1 MFETKFNLSFF
12 GRSSVIGY
20 LKIGEVSFLAAI
32 CNSGKPKKMEKC
44 VLHSPEKLDITPR
57 MRNTIFA
64 AACICM
70 KQYNEIV
77 KGPV

>member
-1 MFETKFNLSFF
+1 M
-12 GRSSVIGY
+12 
-20 LKIGEVSFLAAI
+20 GEISFLAAI

-44 VLHSPEKLDITPR
+44 VLHSPEKLDITLQ

-70 KQYNEIV
+70 KQYNEIF